1 MNNEAGFS
9 KQKPISTN
17 VREIIFSFALIF
29 ACKGTIALPDQDDD
43 TRLTLPP
50 MAGGLMVLCVDDAE
64 ALTGHFGKTA
74 DKENSIKRYP
84 LQGIITSRKVSSK
97 LRISSTKLALVEGS
111 SSTIS
116 YSEVCVNG
124 RP

>member
-1 MNNEAGFS
+1 MNNDAVFS
-9 KQKPISTN
+9 KQKPISAN
-17 VREIIFSFALIF
+17 VTEIIFSSALIF
-29 ACKGTIALPDQDDD
+29 ACEGTLALPNQDDD
-43 TRLTLPP
+43 TRLTL
-50 MAGGLMVLCVDDAE
+50 VDDAG

-97 LRISSTKLALVEGS
+97 LRISSTKLALVERS

-116 YSEVCVNG
+116 SSEVCVNG